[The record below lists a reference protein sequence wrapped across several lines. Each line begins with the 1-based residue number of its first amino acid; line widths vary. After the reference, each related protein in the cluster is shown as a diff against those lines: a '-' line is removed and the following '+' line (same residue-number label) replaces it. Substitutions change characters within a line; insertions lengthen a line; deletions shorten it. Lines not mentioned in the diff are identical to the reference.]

1 MKLRLIVFILIA
13 ITSIALWAH
22 AQDRIKVDNRRFIK
36 LPVPPGTLTTVPFS
50 HGVLVGDTLYISG
63 TLGLDLKTGKP
74 PADVE
79 QEAHLAL
86 DGIDDVLKQANMT
99 TDDVVSVTV
108 YCTDLTQYQKFNGV
122 YRQHFKK
129 DFPARA
135 FIGAGSL
142 LFGSRFE
149 VQAIAVRR

>member
-1 MKLRLIVFILIA
+1 MKPRLFIFTLIA
-13 ITSIALWAH
+13 VTSIALWAH
-22 AQDRIKVDNRRFIK
+22 AQERTKQDRRFIK
-36 LPVPPGTLTTVPFS
+36 LAVPGNLTTVPFS
-50 HGVLVGDTLYISG
+50 HGVLVGNTLYISG
-63 TLGLDLKTGKP
+63 TLGLDPKSGKP

-79 QEAHLAL
+79 AEAHAVL
-86 DGIDDVLKQANMT
+86 DGVNDVLKQANMT
-99 TDDVVSVTV
+99 TDDLVSVTV
-108 YCTDLTQYQKFNGV
+108 YCTDLSQYQKFNGV
-122 YRQHFKK
+122 YRSYFKK

>member
-1 MKLRLIVFILIA
+1 MNKRFAIITILVA
-13 ITSIALWAH
+13 FAALFAFSQSKTT
-22 AQDRIKVDNRRFIK
+22 ASRRFIV
-36 LPVPPGTLTTVPFS
+36 LPRPGNLTTVPFS

-63 TLGLDLKTGKP
+63 TLGIDAKSGKP

-79 QEAHLAL
+79 QEARQVM
-86 DGIDDVLKQANMT
+86 DGIQSVLKEANMT
-99 TDDVVSVTV
+99 SDDLVSVTV
-108 YCTDLTQYQKFNGV
+108 YCTDLSQYQKFNDV
-122 YRQHFKK
+122 YRTYFKK

-149 VQAIAVRR
+149 VQAIAVRS